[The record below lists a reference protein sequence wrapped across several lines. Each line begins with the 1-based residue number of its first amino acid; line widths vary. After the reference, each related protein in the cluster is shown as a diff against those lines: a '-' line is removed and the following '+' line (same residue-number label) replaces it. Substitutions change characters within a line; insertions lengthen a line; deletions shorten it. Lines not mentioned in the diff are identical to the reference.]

1 MSFHKP
7 CFAQRPYKKSIM
19 ENEIDEIA
27 KKTYI
32 LPNVTED
39 YDNPKNQVKGG
50 NIQIWRLER
59 YIFSKYLRTFSN
71 INKEDRGGGYWDIPN
86 QKEFRDWGIN
96 RYDLNEYERDGYIT
110 IEKLG
115 KGRSLYNV
123 RIRPTNKP
131 FPHFLDDLTEDEKR

>member
-1 MSFHKP
+1 MSFHKS

-19 ENEIDEIA
+19 EKEIDEIA

-50 NIQIWRLER
+50 NIQIWRLKR
-59 YIFSKYLRTFSN
+59 FVFGKYLPLMSR
-71 INKEDRGGGYWDIPN
+71 DYGYWDIPN
-86 QKEFRDWGIN
+86 AKEFRDWGIN

>member
-1 MSFHKP
+1 
-7 CFAQRPYKKSIM
+7 M
-19 ENEIDEIA
+19 EEEIDEIA

-50 NIQIWRLER
+50 NIQIWRIKR
-59 YIFSKYLRTFSN
+59 FIFGKYFPLMSRDF
-71 INKEDRGGGYWDIPN
+71 GYWDIPN
-86 QKEFRDWGIN
+86 LKEFRDWGIN
-96 RYDLNEYERDGYIT
+96 RYDLNKYERDGYIT